1 MWTYPFLNPLYDFP
15 TELPFC
21 PFITTLNK
29 MRFWKVVSATRYAI
43 MRNGPTKHMQA
54 NSNSELRNI
63 QNYNAAKVGLATLSA
78 FVLSKSSFRF
88 FENFCGILWI
98 VQCFFFLF
106 AYIVPGSL
114 LILGMCL
121 LSRWASNQSGLQVDL
136 GRPFLPDRPRL
147 LTITP
152 SQMARIL

>member
-1 MWTYPFLNPLYDFP
+1 VWTYPFLNPLYDFP

-78 FVLSKSSFRF
+78 FVL
-88 FENFCGILWI
+88 EILIQIFWKFLWDS
-98 VQCFFFLF
+98 VDCAVFFFSVCLHSSWIPANF
-106 AYIVPGSL
+106 GNVPAKSL
-114 LILGMCL
+114 GLESKRPTGWLG
-121 LSRWASNQSGLQVDL
+121 
-136 GRPFLPDRPRL
+136 PTF
-147 LTITP
+147 P
-152 SQMARIL
+152 SWSPPSSHYYT

>member
-98 VQCFFFLF
+98 VQCFFFSVCLHSSWIPANF
-106 AYIVPGSL
+106 GNVPAKSL
-114 LILGMCL
+114 GLESKRPTGWLG
-121 LSRWASNQSGLQVDL
+121 
-136 GRPFLPDRPRL
+136 PTF
-147 LTITP
+147 P
-152 SQMARIL
+152 SWSPPSSHYYT